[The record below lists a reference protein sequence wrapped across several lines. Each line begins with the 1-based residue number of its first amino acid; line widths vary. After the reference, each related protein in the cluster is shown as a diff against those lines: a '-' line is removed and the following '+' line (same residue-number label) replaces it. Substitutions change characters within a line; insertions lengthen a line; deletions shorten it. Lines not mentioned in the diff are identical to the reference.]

1 MIMQWNRTQEGYA
14 AHWSKIDFLL
24 AQDPTTKLW
33 SVRAN
38 GKKCTTYGKLKTWKS
53 AQAAMDDMDER
64 QTAILLAR
72 RLFHRPAVLT
82 ASYGAAKSQMTQG
95 EATRRAAA
103 KGKPALIPGAIRD
116 DRLQSPQPRRGGFTQ
131 VKVAADE
138 LRPRRVKSEDLHIG
152 GRADQPYDLRR
163 VDRPRHAK
171 HSLQPAVV
179 EQAHNA

>member
-1 MIMQWNRTQEGYA
+1 MIMQWKRQKDGAYVA
-14 AHWSKIDFLL
+14 CWSKIDFLL

-72 RLFHRPAVLT
+72 RLFHRPAALT
-82 ASYGAAKSQMTQG
+82 ASYGLAENQVVQDEDVHRVAAVFI
-95 EATRRAAA
+95 EAA

-131 VKVAADE
+131 VKV
-138 LRPRRVKSEDLHIG
+138 
-152 GRADQPYDLRR
+152 
-163 VDRPRHAK
+163 
-171 HSLQPAVV
+171 V
-179 EQAHNA
+179 EEAHNA